1 MSIILFPISLRRCIN
16 KFLQIEF
23 KKKLLNYNM
32 NNPFEADFLNEHLSY
47 VDINVTQRNSRKC
60 WTIIS
65 NLTISDKEKKDFLQK
80 LKKKLSCNGSVDE
93 NGNIKI
99 TGDHKKE
106 ISPLI
111 TSLINIPQ
119 SRIRLH

>member
-1 MSIILFPISLRRCIN
+1 
-16 KFLQIEF
+16 
-23 KKKLLNYNM
+23 M

-47 VDINVTQRNSRKC
+47 IDVHILSRNSRKC

-65 NLTISDKEKKDFLQK
+65 NLKLSDTDKKDFLQK
-80 LKKKLSCNGSVDE
+80 LKKKLSCNGSIDE
-93 NGNIKI
+93 NGNVKI

-111 TSLINIPQ
+111 TQLIDIPQ

>member
-1 MSIILFPISLRRCIN
+1 
-16 KFLQIEF
+16 
-23 KKKLLNYNM
+23 M
-32 NNPFEADFLNEHLSY
+32 NINPFEADFLNEHFSFI
-47 VDINVTQRNSRKC
+47 DIHITKRNSRKSL
-60 WTIIS
+60 TIIS
-65 NLTISDKEKKDFLQK
+65 NLTISNKEKKDFLQN
-80 LKKKLSCNGSVDE
+80 LKKKLSCNGSIDE